1 LVGAEALIRW
11 QHPEMGLVLPGR
23 FIHLA
28 EESGLIRPIGEWVL
42 FSACEQMRQWR
53 EQGFLLPRMAINL
66 SGHQLQKEM
75 IVGLVQH
82 VLRETGVQPG
92 WLELE
97 ITESFIMRQAD
108 EAIGMLDQLKDMGV
122 QLAIDDFGT
131 GYSSLSHLKRL
142 PVHKLKIDR
151 SFVQGIPQDSN
162 DAAIARAVIALGSS
176 MQLTVIAEGVE
187 TEQQAA
193 FLRAEGCDQGQGF
206 LYGYPV
212 SGAEFVAAWG

>member
-1 LVGAEALIRW
+1 
-11 QHPEMGLVLPGR
+11 
-23 FIHLA
+23 
-28 EESGLIRPIGEWVL
+28 
-42 FSACEQMRQWR
+42 
-53 EQGFLLPRMAINL
+53 
-66 SGHQLQKEM
+66 
-75 IVGLVQH
+75 
-82 VLRETGVQPG
+82 
-92 WLELE
+92 
-97 ITESFIMRQAD
+97 MRQAD

-187 TEQQAA
+187 TEKQAA
-193 FLRAEGCDQGQGF
+193 FLRAAGCGQVQGF
-206 LYGYPV
+206 LYGHPV
-212 SGAEFVAAWG
+212 SGADFVAAWRQS